1 MVDKSDLE
9 GPRIDRRTATK
20 LLAAGGLSGLAG
32 CSGGGG
38 GGDEN
43 TESMESTES
52 ADESASSG
60 GSSITAG
67 WNIDQIE
74 YLDPHYVDK
83 GQEIY
88 LQSNIYSGLVKIGS
102 DGGIVGDLASDWTL
116 PDSSTYVF
124 DLKEGGTFH
133 NGDPLDAEAVKASF
147 ERLMSLDDSPHLSKL
162 SAVESIT
169 AEDETTL
176 RISLSETVGPFISF
190 LTRGPGRA
198 GTIVHAPTATESPE
212 EYNRMPVGSGAFELT
227 ERESGEYLQLEAHD
241 GYFGTDDEG
250 NALPYL
256 DSIRVNLIPEPST
269 MWTAIRGGEIDYSI
283 SIPAENAGQAESM
296 GELNVVGTNPGA
308 WFCVAPLAS
317 NPSEVDFAQFST
329 GSAQVTDK
337 WADQDLPTTDV
348 RVRQAIAM
356 AIDREALVERAFFG
370 YAEPAHSLFNP
381 AISWLYEEEPD
392 PGQYYDPEAAQS
404 LLDEAGYTGDPRMTL
419 TLLGVPGDERRMTV
433 VQEMLSQVG
442 IEVELNVQ
450 QSSAYWD
457 NLYSYENAL
466 VMYDGYVDID
476 PWMTMWKQLKT
487 PTENGSA
494 GAWQANLY
502 SNPDFDSALEQDYAT
517 SDFDERAEIMQQAE
531 EMFLE
536 DAAWAMTTFPLI
548 PKASTADLTGV
559 GNQAG
564 LSNFHTASVE

>member
-43 TESMESTES
+43 TESTESTES

-74 YLDPHYVDK
+74 YFDPHYVDK

-433 VQEMLSQVG
+433 VQEMLSQIG